1 MIEVKNLTKL
11 YGKFKAVDDVSLC
24 AADGEVTI
32 LLGPNGAGKST
43 TIKSITNLLQYKGD
57 IKINGVANSSLD
69 AKKGFGYIPEAP
81 VLYDLLTVDEHVE
94 FIGKAYR
101 CENYRA
107 LADEYIAL
115 FKLEDKRKK
124 AVREL
129 SKGMK
134 QKVSM
139 LLALIISPKTLLV
152 DEPMVGLDPASIE
165 ETLQLFVRLKQ
176 QGVAILISTHIIDVI
191 EAIWDSAYIMD
202 HGRIVAH
209 VRKEELK
216 DKSIKEIFF
225 ASVEGDEHE
234 HTEYHGCQYGD
245 HDRCRIYGADGRRH
259 AAAEKKGAV
268 YGGGCLLSV
277 QRTLYPCTDHALSH
291 AAEYRFRLSVRGSFP
306 AYGHSAGKH
315 D

>member
-1 MIEVKNLTKL
+1 M
-11 YGKFKAVDDVSLC
+11 DDVSLC

-43 TIKSITNLLQYKGD
+43 TIKSITTLLQYKGD

-81 VLYDLLTVDEHVE
+81 VLYDLLTIDEHVE

-165 ETLQLFVRLKQ
+165 ETLQLFVSLKQ

-191 EAIWDSAYIMD
+191 EAIWDSAYILD
-202 HGRIVAH
+202 NGRIVAH

-234 HTEYHGCQYGD
+234 HT
-245 HDRCRIYGADGRRH
+245 
-259 AAAEKKGAV
+259 V
-268 YGGGCLLSV
+268 
-277 QRTLYPCTDHALSH
+277 
-291 AAEYRFRLSVRGSFP
+291 
-306 AYGHSAGKH
+306 
-315 D
+315 

>member
-1 MIEVKNLTKL
+1 M
-11 YGKFKAVDDVSLC
+11 SM
-24 AADGEVTI
+24 
-32 LLGPNGAGKST
+32 
-43 TIKSITNLLQYKGD
+43 
-57 IKINGVANSSLD
+57 
-69 AKKGFGYIPEAP
+69 
-81 VLYDLLTVDEHVE
+81 E

-176 QGVAILISTHIIDVI
+176 
-191 EAIWDSAYIMD
+191 
-202 HGRIVAH
+202 R
-209 VRKEELK
+209 
-216 DKSIKEIFF
+216 
-225 ASVEGDEHE
+225 
-234 HTEYHGCQYGD
+234 
-245 HDRCRIYGADGRRH
+245 
-259 AAAEKKGAV
+259 
-268 YGGGCLLSV
+268 GGCHS
-277 QRTLYPCTDHALSH
+277 DFHAYH
-291 AAEYRFRLSVRGSFP
+291 
-306 AYGHSAGKH
+306 
-315 D
+315 

>member
-57 IKINGVANSSLD
+57 IKINGVANSSL
-69 AKKGFGYIPEAP
+69 
-81 VLYDLLTVDEHVE
+81 
-94 FIGKAYR
+94 
-101 CENYRA
+101 
-107 LADEYIAL
+107 ADEYIAL

-152 DEPMVGLDPASIE
+152 DEPMVGLDPSSIE

-209 VRKEELK
+209 VRKEDLK

-234 HTEYHGCQYGD
+234 HT
-245 HDRCRIYGADGRRH
+245 
-259 AAAEKKGAV
+259 V
-268 YGGGCLLSV
+268 
-277 QRTLYPCTDHALSH
+277 
-291 AAEYRFRLSVRGSFP
+291 
-306 AYGHSAGKH
+306 
-315 D
+315 